1 MKKINLLKAL
11 NIQMK
16 ILKTLKEND
25 EASTVNEE
33 HIDSDATSENQP
45 TNNVEMKKANL
56 SQITS
61 ENQNTAN
68 INAEEDNDNFQLPSK
83 EKDIISN
90 VDDTTEGV
98 KGDIID
104 ELDKPNT
111 SKTSKD
117 DFNKQSTVHTKSSE
131 YKHNVESE
139 NAKDKIIDV
148 QTSQNAPSMT
158 KAYSQ
163 SSKEPIGKKE
173 DRKTLRQTRSTQL
186 TAMPKARRNFKT
198 SPNISTREATEDNSL
213 ETLPYSDN
221 YTFQSLIFDPENLT
235 EKKVLNSKV
244 IPFKIHSYLTGA
256 NSGDR
261 YKINLQLDPYI
272 ADHVKRITI
281 KPANRENIV
290 TFNRVINDVGKK
302 TNIWQINYIRANG
315 GLFGGAEILSQYT
328 AEGGRIELDDTVKK
342 VLAKVKNLDND
353 KMNYLIY
360 VKDSLENK
368 KIRTSESSGYFLTL
382 SETTYNNL
390 KHSKSVAANS
400 AFKASSGSVQ
410 YDPSIGEFGGL
421 VADQQIMK
429 NGIFN
434 YGGPLLDL
442 GLNKQWTY
450 NYKIDPELL
459 PFIESLE
466 LHRYDFEGVSGFD
479 KKYYENNKVANLTV
493 DSQGHGSISAEN
505 LNTLIEFNN
514 ALPETVGIR
523 IVAKFNQSPNN
534 ILTRESDFDDQ
545 DGNLIGQTSKIK
557 EDFTFYGYLTDR
569 DGGMIDNTFGTSSYY
584 IQDIDQDGLTDN
596 FEIHKSLSDPMNQD
610 TDNDGKKDGE
620 EYLIYKTS
628 PLVGRPI
635 VSDITTD
642 ETVVSGNVY
651 LAPNAVGQIA
661 KVLNEKGE
669 EIGRNNVEPNGDF
682 TIDIANASAGKYTI
696 AIESPHYDN
705 DEISEFNIID
715 MHEILKPTLDPITDA
730 DKEITIH
737 GIEGATVTLQDDN
750 GNIIGSAKIEK
761 GKNDVSIKLIKPLA
775 AGTIVT
781 ALAEKDGTE
790 SYPSDL
796 IIVSDGTPPTAPT
809 VNQVTSED
817 TEIRG
822 TVEAGSTVKVILP
835 SGVELIT
842 EADDEGNYIVDLPEN
857 EKYEGGEVLQVTAV
871 DASGN
876 ESELVEVVIED
887 KTPPTAP
894 TVNQVT
900 SEDSEIHGTAEP
912 GSTVKVTL
920 PSGQELT
927 TEADDEGNYTI
938 DLPEN
943 EKYEGG
949 EVLQVTAT
957 DEAGNESK
965 LVEVVIEDKTPPTAP
980 TVNQVTSE
988 DTEIHGTAEP
998 GSTVKVTLPSGQEL
1012 TTEADDEGNY
1022 SVDLPENEKYEGG
1035 EVLQV
1040 TATDEAGNESEL
1052 VEVVIEDKTPPT
1064 APTVNQVTSEDTEIR
1079 GTAEPG
1085 STVKV
1090 TLPSG
1095 QELTTEADDEGNYI
1109 VDLPENE
1116 KYEGGEVLQVTA
1128 VDASGNE
1135 SEVVEVVIEDKTPPA
1150 VPTVN
1155 QVTSEDTEVS
1165 GTAEPGSTVKVTL
1178 PSGQELTTETDDE
1191 GNYSIDLPENEKY
1204 EGGEVLQI
1212 TAVDASGNESELVE
1226 VVIEDKTP
1234 PTAPTVNQVT
1244 SEDTEIHGTAEPG
1257 STVKVTL
1264 PSGQELTTEADDE
1277 GNYSVDLP
1285 ENEKYEGGEVLQVT
1299 ATDEAG
1305 NESELVEV
1313 VIEDKTPP
1321 TAPTVNQ
1328 VTSEDTEIHG
1338 IAEPGSTVKVT
1349 LPSGQELTTEA
1360 DDEGNYSVDLPENE
1374 KYEGGEVLQ
1383 VTAID
1388 ASGNESEEREV
1399 LIEDKTP
1406 PTAPTVN
1413 QVTSEDTEIRGTAEP
1428 GATVKV
1434 TLPNGQELTTEADDQ
1449 GNYSIDL
1456 PENEKYEGGET
1467 LQVTATDEAGNESEE
1482 NEVVIEDK
1490 TPPTAPTVNQVTSE
1504 DTEIRGTAE
1513 PGATVK
1519 VTLPS
1524 GQELTTKADDE
1535 GNYIVDLPENEKY
1548 EGGEVLQVTAVDASG
1563 NESEVV
1569 EVVIEDKTPPTAPT
1583 VNQVTSESP
1592 QVSGTA
1598 EPGATV
1604 KVTLPSGQELTTEAD
1619 DEGNYSVDLPENE
1632 KYEGGEVLQVTAT
1645 DEAGNESEE
1654 NEVLIEDKTPPR
1666 VPTVNQVTSED
1677 TEIRGTAEPGSTVK
1691 VLLPNG
1697 QELTTEADDEGN
1709 YSIDLPENEKYKG
1722 GEVLQV
1728 TSTDEAG
1735 NESEENE
1742 VVIEDKTPPTV
1753 PTVNQVTSEDT
1764 EVSGTAEPGSIVKV
1778 ILPSGQELTAEAD
1791 DEGNYSVGLPEN
1803 EKYEGGEVLQVTA
1816 VDASGNESEE
1826 NEVVIEDKTPPAVPT
1841 VNQVTSESPQV
1852 SGTAEPG
1859 STVKVTLPSGQE
1871 LTTEADDEGNYIVDL
1886 PENEKYEGGEV
1897 LQVIAVD
1904 ASGNESEVVEV
1915 VIEDKTPPTAPTVN
1929 QVTSESP
1936 QVSGTAEPGATV
1948 KVTLPSGQ
1956 ELTTEA
1962 DDEGNYSVD
1971 LPENEKY
1978 EGGEVLQVTATDE
1991 AGNES
1996 EENEVLIEDKTPPRV
2011 PTVNQVTSE
2020 DTEIRGTAEPGSTV
2034 KVLLPNGQ
2042 ELTTEADDEGNYS
2055 IDLPENE
2062 KYKGG
2067 EVLQVTSTDEAGNES
2082 EENEVVIED
2091 KTPPTVPTVN
2101 QVTSEDTEVSG
2112 TAEPGSI
2119 VKVILPSGQE
2129 LTAEAD
2135 DEGNYSVGLPEN
2147 EKYEGGEVLQ
2157 VTAVDASGNES
2168 EENEVVI
2175 EDKTPPAVPTVNQV
2189 TSESPQV
2196 SGTAEPGSTVKVTL
2210 PSGQELTTEADD
2222 EGNYIVDLPEN
2233 EKYEGGEVLQV
2244 TSVDASGNES
2254 EVVEVVIE
2262 DKTPPTAP
2270 TVNQVTSES
2279 PQVSGTAEPGATVII
2294 VLPNEKEIKHVV
2306 DNNGHFVITLPKDG
2320 HLHAGDIIM
2329 IQAIDKNGNASE
2341 HVNMIV
2347 KRAQIPISNQADEPH
2362 KTKQINH
2369 LIDKTKNNN
2378 IDVPDQLVKVKDK
2391 DAMKN
2396 NIMSL
2401 SKQNLERMN
2410 QDNATL
2416 NSSNR
2421 KESIHRNKQLPKT
2434 GINYETHSML
2444 LSSLFVT
2451 IGTLLLL
2458 GKRRKKTSSDQ

>member
-1 MKKINLLKAL
+1 MKNNCNFMSSHLNKYSIRKLTVGTASLLIGATLVFGLNKEAKADEIEK
-11 NIQMK
+11 NQFAQSSEYSNENSE
-16 ILKTLKEND
+16 TLKEND

-68 INAEEDNDNFQLPSK
+68 INAEEDNDNAQLPSK

-98 KGDIID
+98 KRDIRD

-117 DFNKQSTVHTKSSE
+117 DFNKQSTVHTKASE

-163 SSKEPIGKKE
+163 SSKKPIGKKE
-173 DRKTLRQTRSTQL
+173 DRKILRQTRSTQL

-213 ETLPYSDN
+213 ETLNYSDN

-272 ADHVKRITI
+272 ADHVKSITI

-328 AEGGRIELDDTVKK
+328 AEGGRIELDDTVEN
-342 VLAKVKNLDND
+342 VLAKVKNLDDD

-410 YDPSIGEFGGL
+410 YDSSIGEFGGL

-545 DGNLIGQTSKIK
+545 DGNLLGKTSKIK

-596 FEIHKSLSDPMNQD
+596 FEIHQSLSDPMNQD

-715 MHEILKPTLDPITDA
+715 THEILKPTLDPITDA

-737 GIEGATVTLQDDN
+737 GIEGAKVTLQDDK

-761 GKNDVSIKLIKPLA
+761 GKNNVSIKLIKPLT
-775 AGTIVT
+775 AGTAVT

-790 SYPSDL
+790 SDPSDL

-857 EKYEGGEVLQVTAV
+857 EKYEGGEVLQVTATDEAGNESEEREVVIEDKTPPTPPTVNQVTSEDTEIRGTAEPGATVKVTLPSGQELTTEADDEGNYIIDLPKNEKYKGGEVLQVTATDEAGNESEEREVVIEDKTPPTAPTVNQVTSEDTEIHGTAEPGSTVKVTLPNGQELTTEADDEGNYSVDLPDNEKYEGGEVLQVTATDEAGNESEEREVLIEDKTPPAVPTVNQVTSESTQVSGTTEPGATVKVTLPSGQELTTEADDEGNYSIDLPENEKYEGGEVLQVTAIDASGNESEEREVLIEDKTPPAVPTVNQVTSESPQVSGTAEPGATVKVTLPSGQELTTEADDEGNYIIDLPENEKYEGGEVLQVTAIDASGNESEEREVVIEDKTPPTAPTVNQVTSESPQVSGTAEPGSTVKVTLPSGQELTAEADDEGNYIIDLPENEKYEGGEVLQITAV

-876 ESELVEVVIED
+876 ESEVREVVIEDKTPPTAPTVNQVTSEDTEIHGTAEPGATVKVTLPSGQELTTEADDEGNYIIDLPKNEKYEGGEVLQVTAVDASGNESEVNEVVIEDKTPPTAPTVNQVTSEDTEIHGTAEPGSTVKVTLPNGQELTTEADDEGNYSIDLPDNEKYEGGEVLQVTATDEAGNESEEREVVIED

-927 TEADDEGNYTI
+927 TEADDEGNYII

-957 DEAGNESK
+957 DEAGNESEER
-965 LVEVVIEDKTPPTAP
+965 EVVIEDKTPPTAP
-980 TVNQVTSE
+980 TVNEVTSE
-988 DTEIHGTAEP
+988 DTTSDGTAEP

-1012 TTEADDEGNY
+1012 TTEADNQGNY
-1022 SVDLPENEKYEGG
+1022 IIDLPENEKYEGG

-1040 TATDEAGNESEL
+1040 TATDEAGNESEER
-1052 VEVVIEDKTPPT
+1052 EVVIEDKTPPT
-1064 APTVNQVTSEDTEIR
+1064 EPTVNEVTSESPQVR

-1085 STVKV
+1085 ATVKV

-1128 VDASGNE
+1128 TDEAGNE
-1135 SEVVEVVIEDKTPPA
+1135 SEER
-1150 VPTVN
+1150 
-1155 QVTSEDTEVS
+1155 
-1165 GTAEPGSTVKVTL
+1165 
-1178 PSGQELTTETDDE
+1178 
-1191 GNYSIDLPENEKY
+1191 
-1204 EGGEVLQI
+1204 
-1212 TAVDASGNESELVE
+1212 E

-1234 PTAPTVNQVT
+1234 PTAPTVN
-1244 SEDTEIHGTAEPG
+1244 E
-1257 STVKVTL
+1257 
-1264 PSGQELTTEADDE
+1264 
-1277 GNYSVDLP
+1277 
-1285 ENEKYEGGEVLQVT
+1285 
-1299 ATDEAG
+1299 
-1305 NESELVEV
+1305 
-1313 VIEDKTPP
+1313 
-1321 TAPTVNQ
+1321 
-1328 VTSEDTEIHG
+1328 
-1338 IAEPGSTVKVT
+1338 
-1349 LPSGQELTTEA
+1349 
-1360 DDEGNYSVDLPENE
+1360 
-1374 KYEGGEVLQ
+1374 
-1383 VTAID
+1383 
-1388 ASGNESEEREV
+1388 
-1399 LIEDKTP
+1399 
-1406 PTAPTVN
+1406 
-1413 QVTSEDTEIRGTAEP
+1413 
-1428 GATVKV
+1428 
-1434 TLPNGQELTTEADDQ
+1434 
-1449 GNYSIDL
+1449 
-1456 PENEKYEGGET
+1456 
-1467 LQVTATDEAGNESEE
+1467 
-1482 NEVVIEDK
+1482 
-1490 TPPTAPTVNQVTSE
+1490 
-1504 DTEIRGTAE
+1504 
-1513 PGATVK
+1513 
-1519 VTLPS
+1519 
-1524 GQELTTKADDE
+1524 
-1535 GNYIVDLPENEKY
+1535 
-1548 EGGEVLQVTAVDASG
+1548 
-1563 NESEVV
+1563 
-1569 EVVIEDKTPPTAPT
+1569 
-1583 VNQVTSESP
+1583 
-1592 QVSGTA
+1592 
-1598 EPGATV
+1598 
-1604 KVTLPSGQELTTEAD
+1604 
-1619 DEGNYSVDLPENE
+1619 
-1632 KYEGGEVLQVTAT
+1632 
-1645 DEAGNESEE
+1645 
-1654 NEVLIEDKTPPR
+1654 
-1666 VPTVNQVTSED
+1666 
-1677 TEIRGTAEPGSTVK
+1677 
-1691 VLLPNG
+1691 
-1697 QELTTEADDEGN
+1697 
-1709 YSIDLPENEKYKG
+1709 
-1722 GEVLQV
+1722 
-1728 TSTDEAG
+1728 
-1735 NESEENE
+1735 
-1742 VVIEDKTPPTV
+1742 
-1753 PTVNQVTSEDT
+1753 
-1764 EVSGTAEPGSIVKV
+1764 
-1778 ILPSGQELTAEAD
+1778 
-1791 DEGNYSVGLPEN
+1791 
-1803 EKYEGGEVLQVTA
+1803 
-1816 VDASGNESEE
+1816 
-1826 NEVVIEDKTPPAVPT
+1826 
-1841 VNQVTSESPQV
+1841 VTSESPQV

-1859 STVKVTLPSGQE
+1859 S
-1871 LTTEADDEGNYIVDL
+1871 
-1886 PENEKYEGGEV
+1886 
-1897 LQVIAVD
+1897 
-1904 ASGNESEVVEV
+1904 
-1915 VIEDKTPPTAPTVN
+1915 
-1929 QVTSESP
+1929 
-1936 QVSGTAEPGATV
+1936 
-1948 KVTLPSGQ
+1948 
-1956 ELTTEA
+1956 
-1962 DDEGNYSVD
+1962 
-1971 LPENEKY
+1971 
-1978 EGGEVLQVTATDE
+1978 
-1991 AGNES
+1991 
-1996 EENEVLIEDKTPPRV
+1996 
-2011 PTVNQVTSE
+2011 
-2020 DTEIRGTAEPGSTV
+2020 
-2034 KVLLPNGQ
+2034 
-2042 ELTTEADDEGNYS
+2042 
-2055 IDLPENE
+2055 
-2062 KYKGG
+2062 
-2067 EVLQVTSTDEAGNES
+2067 
-2082 EENEVVIED
+2082 
-2091 KTPPTVPTVN
+2091 
-2101 QVTSEDTEVSG
+2101 
-2112 TAEPGSI
+2112 
-2119 VKVILPSGQE
+2119 
-2129 LTAEAD
+2129 
-2135 DEGNYSVGLPEN
+2135 
-2147 EKYEGGEVLQ
+2147 
-2157 VTAVDASGNES
+2157 
-2168 EENEVVI
+2168 
-2175 EDKTPPAVPTVNQV
+2175 
-2189 TSESPQV
+2189 
-2196 SGTAEPGSTVKVTL
+2196 
-2210 PSGQELTTEADD
+2210 
-2222 EGNYIVDLPEN
+2222 
-2233 EKYEGGEVLQV
+2233 
-2244 TSVDASGNES
+2244 
-2254 EVVEVVIE
+2254 
-2262 DKTPPTAP
+2262 
-2270 TVNQVTSES
+2270 
-2279 PQVSGTAEPGATVII
+2279 TVII

-2347 KRAQIPISNQADEPH
+2347 KRAQTAISNQAGEPH

-2369 LIDKTKNNN
+2369 LTDETKNNT

-2410 QDNATL
+2410 QDNAAL

-2421 KESIHRNKQLPKT
+2421 KESIQRNKQLPKT

-2458 GKRRKKTSSDQ
+2458 GKRRKKTSSD

>member
-1 MKKINLLKAL
+1 MKNNCNFMSSHLNKYSIRKLTVGTASLLIGATLVFGLNKEAKADEIEK
-11 NIQMK
+11 NQFAQSSEYSNENSE
-16 ILKTLKEND
+16 TLKEND

-45 TNNVEMKKANL
+45 TNNVEMKRANL
-56 SQITS
+56 SEIPS

-68 INAEEDNDNFQLPSK
+68 INAEEDNDNAQLPSK

-98 KGDIID
+98 KRDIRD

-117 DFNKQSTVHTKSSE
+117 DFNKQSTVHTKASE

-173 DRKTLRQTRSTQL
+173 DRKILRQTRSTQL

-213 ETLPYSDN
+213 ETLHYSDN

-272 ADHVKRITI
+272 ADHVKSITI

-328 AEGGRIELDDTVKK
+328 AEGGRIELDDTVKN

-390 KHSKSVAANS
+390 KHSKSVVANS

-596 FEIHKSLSDPMNQD
+596 FEIHRSLSDPMNQD

-761 GKNDVSIKLIKPLA
+761 GKNKVSIKLIKPLA

-790 SYPSDL
+790 SDPSDL

-822 TVEAGSTVKVILP
+822 TVEEGSTVKVILP

-857 EKYEGGEVLQVTAV
+857 EKYKGGEVLQITAV

-876 ESELVEVVIED
+876 ESEVR
-887 KTPPTAP
+887 
-894 TVNQVT
+894 
-900 SEDSEIHGTAEP
+900 
-912 GSTVKVTL
+912 
-920 PSGQELT
+920 
-927 TEADDEGNYTI
+927 
-938 DLPEN
+938 
-943 EKYEGG
+943 
-949 EVLQVTAT
+949 
-957 DEAGNESK
+957 
-965 LVEVVIEDKTPPTAP
+965 EVVIEDKTPPTAP

-1022 SVDLPENEKYEGG
+1022 IIDLPENEKYEGGEVIQVTATDEAGNESEVNEVVIEDKTPPRVPTVNQVTSEDTEIHGTAEPGSTVKVTLPSGQELTAEADDEGNYIIDLPENEKYEGG

-1040 TATDEAGNESEL
+1040 TATDEAGNESE
-1052 VEVVIEDKTPPT
+1052 V
-1064 APTVNQVTSEDTEIR
+1064 
-1079 GTAEPG
+1079 
-1085 STVKV
+1085 
-1090 TLPSG
+1090 
-1095 QELTTEADDEGNYI
+1095 
-1109 VDLPENE
+1109 
-1116 KYEGGEVLQVTA
+1116 
-1128 VDASGNE
+1128 
-1135 SEVVEVVIEDKTPPA
+1135 
-1150 VPTVN
+1150 
-1155 QVTSEDTEVS
+1155 
-1165 GTAEPGSTVKVTL
+1165 
-1178 PSGQELTTETDDE
+1178 
-1191 GNYSIDLPENEKY
+1191 
-1204 EGGEVLQI
+1204 
-1212 TAVDASGNESELVE
+1212 VE

-1264 PSGQELTTEADDE
+1264 PSGQKLTAEADDE
-1277 GNYSVDLP
+1277 GNYSIDLP
-1285 ENEKYEGGEVLQVT
+1285 ENDKYEGGEVIQVT

-1305 NESELVEV
+1305 NESEVVEV

-1321 TAPTVNQ
+1321 AVPTVNQ
-1328 VTSEDTEIHG
+1328 VTSEDPEIHG
-1338 IAEPGSTVKVT
+1338 TAEPGATVKVT

-1360 DDEGNYSVDLPENE
+1360 DN
-1374 KYEGGEVLQ
+1374 
-1383 VTAID
+1383 
-1388 ASGNESEEREV
+1388 
-1399 LIEDKTP
+1399 
-1406 PTAPTVN
+1406 
-1413 QVTSEDTEIRGTAEP
+1413 
-1428 GATVKV
+1428 
-1434 TLPNGQELTTEADDQ
+1434 Q
-1449 GNYSIDL
+1449 GNYIIDL

-1467 LQVTATDEAGNESEE
+1467 LQVTATDEAGNESE
-1482 NEVVIEDK
+1482 
-1490 TPPTAPTVNQVTSE
+1490 
-1504 DTEIRGTAE
+1504 
-1513 PGATVK
+1513 
-1519 VTLPS
+1519 
-1524 GQELTTKADDE
+1524 
-1535 GNYIVDLPENEKY
+1535 
-1548 EGGEVLQVTAVDASG
+1548 
-1563 NESEVV
+1563 VV
-1569 EVVIEDKTPPTAPT
+1569 EVVIEDKTPPAAPT
-1583 VNQVTSESP
+1583 VNQVTSEDSEIH
-1592 QVSGTA
+1592 GTA
-1598 EPGATV
+1598 EPGA
-1604 KVTLPSGQELTTEAD
+1604 
-1619 DEGNYSVDLPENE
+1619 
-1632 KYEGGEVLQVTAT
+1632 
-1645 DEAGNESEE
+1645 
-1654 NEVLIEDKTPPR
+1654 
-1666 VPTVNQVTSED
+1666 
-1677 TEIRGTAEPGSTVK
+1677 
-1691 VLLPNG
+1691 
-1697 QELTTEADDEGN
+1697 
-1709 YSIDLPENEKYKG
+1709 
-1722 GEVLQV
+1722 
-1728 TSTDEAG
+1728 
-1735 NESEENE
+1735 
-1742 VVIEDKTPPTV
+1742 
-1753 PTVNQVTSEDT
+1753 
-1764 EVSGTAEPGSIVKV
+1764 
-1778 ILPSGQELTAEAD
+1778 
-1791 DEGNYSVGLPEN
+1791 
-1803 EKYEGGEVLQVTA
+1803 
-1816 VDASGNESEE
+1816 
-1826 NEVVIEDKTPPAVPT
+1826 
-1841 VNQVTSESPQV
+1841 
-1852 SGTAEPG
+1852 
-1859 STVKVTLPSGQE
+1859 
-1871 LTTEADDEGNYIVDL
+1871 
-1886 PENEKYEGGEV
+1886 
-1897 LQVIAVD
+1897 
-1904 ASGNESEVVEV
+1904 
-1915 VIEDKTPPTAPTVN
+1915 
-1929 QVTSESP
+1929 
-1936 QVSGTAEPGATV
+1936 
-1948 KVTLPSGQ
+1948 
-1956 ELTTEA
+1956 
-1962 DDEGNYSVD
+1962 
-1971 LPENEKY
+1971 
-1978 EGGEVLQVTATDE
+1978 
-1991 AGNES
+1991 
-1996 EENEVLIEDKTPPRV
+1996 
-2011 PTVNQVTSE
+2011 
-2020 DTEIRGTAEPGSTV
+2020 
-2034 KVLLPNGQ
+2034 
-2042 ELTTEADDEGNYS
+2042 
-2055 IDLPENE
+2055 
-2062 KYKGG
+2062 
-2067 EVLQVTSTDEAGNES
+2067 
-2082 EENEVVIED
+2082 
-2091 KTPPTVPTVN
+2091 
-2101 QVTSEDTEVSG
+2101 
-2112 TAEPGSI
+2112 
-2119 VKVILPSGQE
+2119 
-2129 LTAEAD
+2129 
-2135 DEGNYSVGLPEN
+2135 
-2147 EKYEGGEVLQ
+2147 
-2157 VTAVDASGNES
+2157 
-2168 EENEVVI
+2168 
-2175 EDKTPPAVPTVNQV
+2175 
-2189 TSESPQV
+2189 
-2196 SGTAEPGSTVKVTL
+2196 TVKVTL

-2244 TSVDASGNES
+2244 TAIDASGNES
-2254 EVVEVVIE
+2254 EEREVVIE

-2279 PQVSGTAEPGATVII
+2279 PQVSGTAEPGSTVKVTLPNGQELTTEADDEGNYSIDLPDNEKYEGGEVLQVTAIDASGNESEEREVVIEDKTPPAAPTVNQVTSEDPEIRGTAEPGSTVKVTLPSGKELTTEADNQGNYIIDLPENEKYEGGETLQVTATDEAGNESEEREVVIEDKTPPTAPTVNEVTSEDPEIHGTAEPGSTVKVTLPSGQELTAEADDEGNYSIDLPENDKYEGGEVIQVTAIDASGNESEEREVVIEDKTPPTAPTVNQVTSEDTEIHGTAEPEATVKVTLPSGQELTAEADDEGNYSIDLPENEKYEGGEVLQVTAIDASGNESEEREVVIEDKTPPTAPTVNQVTSEDSEIHGTAEPGATVKVTLPSGQELTTEADDEGNYIVDLPENEKYEGGETLQVTATDEAGNESEEREVVIEDKTPPAVPTVNQVTSESPQVSGTAEPGATVKVTLPSGQELTTEVDDEGNYIIDLPESEKYEGGEVLQVTAVDASGNESEVNEVMIEDKTPPTPPTVNQVTSESPQVSGTAEPGSTVII

-2306 DNNGHFVITLPKDG
+2306 DNNSHFVITLPKDG

-2347 KRAQIPISNQADEPH
+2347 KRAQTPISNQADEPH

-2369 LIDKTKNNN
+2369 LIDETKNNT

-2410 QDNATL
+2410 QDNAML